1 MGDPRLK
8 ATQHSR
14 KGSSYHSKAP
24 TAGQASSRELHR
36 RYLNLSSQQAQ
47 AITVPIFQV
56 HKPRLGGAE
65 QSAQRPT
72 ARKLGRLPGLE
83 PVPHH
88 LAAEPAGV
96 GGGAGTPLSL
106 VLNKHSRFLWGSL
119 LTFPLGGKGTDTCTP
134 TFRQSLLTSPAL
146 PCPWHREC

>member
-47 AITVPIFQV
+47 AITVSIFQV
-56 HKPRLGGAE
+56 HKPRLGRLNNLLRD
-65 QSAQRPT
+65 AQ
-72 ARKLGRLPGLE
+72 LGSW
-83 PVPHH
+83 
-88 LAAEPAGV
+88 GV
-96 GGGAGTPLSL
+96 CQA
-106 VLNKHSRFLWGSL
+106 
-119 LTFPLGGKGTDTCTP
+119 
-134 TFRQSLLTSPAL
+134 
-146 PCPWHREC
+146 